1 MLFVSAFRESACQH
15 FHFVYSR
22 RICHVRPTSP
32 RLCQYLL
39 WKIVLRKTQVF
50 PSNPDYTFRFRYITS
65 DKKNRCNGVKN
76 PLVILERACGDV
88 LLW

>member
-22 RICHVRPTSP
+22 RI

-50 PSNPDYTFRFRYITS
+50 PSNPDYTCRFRYITS